1 MLSKDTQMAVMNMS
15 DVRSAE
21 DWASIQETLHLLSSP
36 KNAKR
41 LHASMVQ
48 LDADEGTERDLI
60 EP

>member
-1 MLSKDTQMAVMNMS
+1 MAVMNMS